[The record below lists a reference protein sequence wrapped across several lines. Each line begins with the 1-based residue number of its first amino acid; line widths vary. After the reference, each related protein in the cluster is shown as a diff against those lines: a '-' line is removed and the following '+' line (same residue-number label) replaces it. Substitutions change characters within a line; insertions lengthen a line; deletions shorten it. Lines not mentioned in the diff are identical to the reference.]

1 MSGNLQAQASEEAQ
15 GDLSVICEDSKVES
29 LNEYEKR
36 VMKEGEEA
44 QQKNTSDQTTEMIV
58 ASSTPSSTST
68 YNINL
73 TPADVDSTESSPS
86 GDSILQ
92 SSPETTKSLR
102 EAAATRLGSYS
113 PLTYTNQSTPDL
125 TRGSESGQSSQSMI
139 EYSPG
144 TNPSSYEA
152 ASPSP
157 SPASTSTNR
166 TRSSSGSQSGS
177 ILRQIGRASMSP
189 QSEASNSPEGSFV
202 IITSSNQSP
211 TLTTREQASNSNVS
225 PSGSNLSEIP
235 LLIRPRAHSAI
246 IPRHP
251 STKLSI
257 QATSSNDGQ
266 SIRNRASI
274 PTIALSPIPDIQD
287 DLVSDHSGALD
298 PGASTFN
305 PHAHVWLGKHVTF
318 EYIVLNGKNEFG
330 DLIHEARVALQRLG
344 LRPIPAMHGPTSLPY
359 ARCPS

>member
-1 MSGNLQAQASEEAQ
+1 MSENSQAQAGEEVQA
-15 GDLSVICEDSKVES
+15 DISNINKEPEKVS
-29 LNEYEKR
+29 LDEYENS
-36 VMKEGEEA
+36 VVGDGEVG
-44 QQKNTSDQTTEMIV
+44 QKNTLFTETIV
-58 ASSTPSSTST
+58 APSTPSSTST

-73 TPADVDSTESSPS
+73 TPISNNSVESSPS
-86 GDSILQ
+86 GDSVLQ
-92 SSPETTKSLR
+92 PSPETTKSLR
-102 EAAATRLGSYS
+102 EAVTTQLNACS
-113 PLTYTNQSTPDL
+113 PVTDSTHSTPDL
-125 TRGSESGQSSQSMI
+125 SRGSQSSQSNKSMI

-144 TNPSSYEA
+144 THASSYEA

-166 TRSSSGSQSGS
+166 TRSSSGSTNGS
-177 ILRQIGRASMSP
+177 LLRQIGRASISP

-202 IITSSNQSP
+202 IVTSSNHSP
-211 TLTTREQASNSNVS
+211 TPVIRPQASTSNVS
-225 PSGSNLSEIP
+225 LSGSLSSEIP
-235 LLIRPRAHSAI
+235 LLVRPRAHSAI

-251 STKLSI
+251 STKSKLV
-257 QATSSNDGQ
+257 SSSDGQ

-274 PTIALSPIPDIQD
+274 PSIALSPIPDLQD
-287 DLVSDHSGALD
+287 DSVFDQSGNLD

-305 PHAHVWLGKHVTF
+305 PNAHMWLGKHVNF